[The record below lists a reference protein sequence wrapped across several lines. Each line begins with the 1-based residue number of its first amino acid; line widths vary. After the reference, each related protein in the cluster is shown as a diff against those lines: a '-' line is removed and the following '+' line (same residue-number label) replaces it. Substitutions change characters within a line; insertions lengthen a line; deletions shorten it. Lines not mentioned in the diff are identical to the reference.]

1 MCPAD
6 TDEARRHKTLL
17 KTVVLKPN
25 FGNILKFDHSPPLIC
40 DMWYRHCFPLRCAVI
55 RGVAESRKPP
65 ESGGNRLQK
74 SSRSL
79 WSLCTVALFAA
90 AGSKTRQQGQ
100 CIAAFFMLVERRV
113 SLVSPP
119 DSCVLGVQL
128 FLQYFHLCAVN
139 MGNQCLKK
147 ISDAD
152 KDGYKQH
159 NQM

>member
-1 MCPAD
+1 MQ
-6 TDEARRHKTLL
+6 LL
-17 KTVVLKPN
+17 GVLPN
-25 FGNILKFDHSPPLIC
+25 LESPLK
-40 DMWYRHCFPLRCAVI
+40 
-55 RGVAESRKPP
+55 VAETGFKNQAAL
-65 ESGGNRLQK
+65 SGV
-74 SSRSL
+74 SAP
-79 WSLCTVALFAA
+79 VALFAA

-100 CIAAFFMLVERRV
+100 YIAAFFMLVERRV

-152 KDGYKQH
+152 RDGYKQH